1 MLEITGFRAMN
12 EPEEYADEYVT
23 AKYINR
29 LQDNIKPEHF
39 VYALLMAEEYRRDG
53 FTFDGFIDELKNVI
67 VKSLPERNV
76 ALSYELDKNLNNIKM
91 YTDIVLDISKN
102 KK

>member
-1 MLEITGFRAMN
+1 MLKITGFKAMN

-23 AKYINR
+23 AKYIDQ
-29 LQDNIKPEHF
+29 LQNNIKPEHF

-53 FTFDGFIDELKNVI
+53 FTFDGFIDELKNAI

-76 ALSYELDKNLNNIKM
+76 ELSYEIDKNLNNIKM
-91 YTDIVLDISKN
+91 YTDIVLDIVN
-102 KK
+102 KKS

>member
-1 MLEITGFRAMN
+1 MLKITGFRAIN

-23 AKYINR
+23 AKYIDQ
-29 LQDNIKPEHF
+29 LQNNIKPEHF

-53 FTFDGFIDELKNVI
+53 FTFDGFIAELKNAI

-102 KK
+102 KE